1 MTLLYLLGCVLR
13 SALEMCT
20 PPFDCFLG
28 VGSSP
33 GLYVYLT
40 HLLSHLNSARKIDR
54 EISEFGVKK
63 KQGWQRLV
71 SRTSH
76 VGLILV

>member
-1 MTLLYLLGCVLR
+1 MF
-13 SALEMCT
+13 T

-40 HLLSHLNSARKIDR
+40 HLLSHLNSARKKDR
-54 EISEFGVKK
+54 EISEFRVEE
-63 KQGWQRLV
+63 KQGWQ
-71 SRTSH
+71 
-76 VGLILV
+76 